1 MNEMKLFME
10 PESVAI
16 IGVSRATGPGSLNI
30 LENLVDAG
38 FPGRVYPVNPNADEI
53 LGVKCYHSV
62 IDIPDAIDLAVISTP
77 RSLVPRIVG
86 ECTQK
91 GIRAL
96 IVVGQGFAD
105 GDEEGK
111 ELQSEI
117 VRIAR
122 GGGARILG
130 PNTFGIA
137 NAFNNLSSAY
147 MKLEMNKV
155 PIGII
160 AQSGFFF
167 VGLPK
172 FIVVGKGID
181 LGNACDIDF
190 ADGLE
195 YFEGDPQIK
204 LILLHIEGTKNGR
217 RFMEVAG
224 RVAKK
229 KPIIALKTGRGED
242 GARAARSHSGSL
254 AGRDEVYDAAFRQHG
269 IIRVGDVDE
278 FHDLAKAFLRLP
290 PMKGRGIGVI
300 TITGAGGIMATDS
313 CEKHNLHLAKPSAE
327 TLSTIGVLAPSW
339 QTLENPADIWPA
351 MMIEGHSFN
360 KVFTITL
367 EAFLADGNIHAVI
380 LIFAS
385 FPAQFPTFPMGDL
398 SRIADRFDKPVV
410 CWLYGPDPEKLA
422 SLIENEGRILVFPT
436 LDRAMRTLSRLND
449 YFEHVVNGNEG
460 KEESTRQQPIDSG
473 NQND

>member
-1 MNEMKLFME
+1 MNRMKLFME
-10 PESVAI
+10 PDSVAI
-16 IGVSRATGPGSLNI
+16 IGVSRVTGPVTLNI
-30 LENLVDAG
+30 LENLVNAG
-38 FPGRVYPVNPNADEI
+38 FLGRVYPVNPNADEI
-53 LGVKCYHSV
+53 LGMKCYRSV
-62 IDIPDAIDLAVISTP
+62 LDIPDGIDLAVITTP
-77 RSLVPRIVG
+77 RSVVPRIVG

-111 ELQSEI
+111 KLQEEI

-122 GGGARILG
+122 EGGARILG

-172 FIVVGKGID
+172 FTVVGKGID

-195 YFEGDPQIK
+195 YFEDDPQIK
-204 LILLHIEGTKNGR
+204 LILLHIEGTKDGR
-217 RFMEVAG
+217 RFIEVAG

-278 FHDLAKAFLRLP
+278 FHDLAKAFLHLP
-290 PMKGRGIGVI
+290 PIKGRSIGVI
-300 TITGAGGIMATDS
+300 TITGAGGIIATDA
-313 CEKHNLHLAKPSAE
+313 CERYNLHLAKLSPQ
-327 TLSTIGVLAPSW
+327 TLSTIGPLAPSW

-351 MMIEGHSFN
+351 MMIERHPFDE
-360 KVFTITL
+360 VFTTIL

-380 LIFAS
+380 LIFAA
-385 FPAQFPTFPMGDL
+385 FPIQFPTFPMRDL
-398 SRIADRFDKPVV
+398 SQIANRFEKPVV
-410 CWLYGPDPEKLA
+410 CWLYGPDPEKMA
-422 SLIENEGRILVFPT
+422 SLIENEARIVVFPT

-449 YFEHVVNGNEG
+449 YFEYLASANNEG
-460 KEESTRQQPIDSG
+460 DR
-473 NQND
+473 

>member
-16 IGVSRATGPGSLNI
+16 IGVSRVTGPGSLNI
-30 LENLVDAG
+30 LENLVNAG
-38 FPGRVYPVNPNADEI
+38 FSGRLYPVNPNADEI
-53 LGVKCYHSV
+53 LGMKCYHSV
-62 IDIPDAIDLAVISTP
+62 LDIADDIDLAVISTP
-77 RSLVPRIVG
+77 RSLVPHIVG

-91 GIRAL
+91 GIKAL

-105 GDEEGK
+105 SDEKGK
-111 ELQSEI
+111 ELQAEI
-117 VRIAR
+117 VSIAR
-122 GGGARILG
+122 RGGARILG
-130 PNTFGIA
+130 PNTFGIV

-147 MKLEMNKV
+147 MELEMKKI

-172 FIVVGKGID
+172 FTVVGKGID

-195 YFEGDPQIK
+195 YFEDDPHIK
-204 LILLHIEGTKNGR
+204 LILLHIEGTKDGR
-217 RFMEVAG
+217 RFIEVAG

-229 KPIIALKTGRGED
+229 KPIIALKTGKGED

-278 FHDLAKAFLRLP
+278 FHDLARAFLRLP
-290 PMKGRGIGVI
+290 SMTGRGIGII
-300 TITGAGGIMATDS
+300 TITGAGGIIATDA
-313 CEKHNLHLAKPSAE
+313 CEKHDLHLAKLSPE
-327 TLSTIGVLAPSW
+327 TLSTIGALAPPW
-339 QTLENPADIWPA
+339 QTVENPADIWPA
-351 MMIEGHSFN
+351 MMIEGHPFDEVLN
-360 KVFTITL
+360 TTL

-380 LIFAS
+380 LIFAA
-385 FPAQFPTFPMGDL
+385 FPVQFPTFPMGHL
-398 SRIADRFDKPVV
+398 SRIADRFEKPIV
-410 CWLYGPDPEKLA
+410 CWLYGSDPEKLA
-422 SLIENEGRILVFPT
+422 SLIENEARIVVFST

-449 YFEHVVNGNEG
+449 YFGYLVNANDG
-460 KEESTRQQPIDSG
+460 KEV
-473 NQND
+473 